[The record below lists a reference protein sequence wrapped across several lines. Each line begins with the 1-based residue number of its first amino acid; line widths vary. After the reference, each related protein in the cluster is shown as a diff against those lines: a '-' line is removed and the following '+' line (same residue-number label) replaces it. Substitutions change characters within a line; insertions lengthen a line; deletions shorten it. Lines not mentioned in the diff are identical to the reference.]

1 MYLAVF
7 GTAANRPIALL
18 KPLLSSSALW
28 HEACY
33 RCVSVYLLDYF
44 NSLIPGRIL
53 SEDCGCNDSLY
64 DLTLPSIGDI
74 RY

>member
-1 MYLAVF
+1 LV
-7 GTAANRPIALL
+7 

-28 HEACY
+28 HEPCY
-33 RCVSVYLLDYF
+33 KYVSVYLFGYF
-44 NSLIPGRIL
+44 NSLIPGWIL
-53 SEDCGCNDSLY
+53 SEEYGCDDALY